1 MREGRKERRRKEER
15 TMKKQKEQ
23 KKQFLELKAKEGLV
37 PSVADFRLIRVLG
50 EGGFGTVLL
59 AKKKSSGK
67 LYALKVLEKRNMR
80 IAVRFET

>member
-1 MREGRKERRRKEER
+1 MPSAPAAASAAPGGSSAPPAA
-15 TMKKQKEQ
+15 
-23 KKQFLELKAKEGLV
+23 LKI
-37 PSVADFRLIRVLG
+37 SDFQVLSKLG

-80 IAVRFET
+80 MRGIAER